1 MNQWEIRTYAFPG
14 AGEHPA
20 VIISHPLRAERKE
33 TVEVLLCTTLRSGN
47 KPGPH
52 EVVLNG
58 ADGLDWSTVCR
69 CDLIYSIPRSD
80 LASLRGTVSIARR
93 RDIVRKI
100 IACHGWV

>member
-1 MNQWEIRTYAFPG
+1 MNQWEIRTYVFPG

-33 TVEVLLCTTLRSGN
+33 TVEVLLCTTLRAAN

-58 ADGLDWSTVCR
+58 ADGLDWSTLCR
-69 CDLIYSIPRSD
+69 CDLIYSVPRSD

-93 RDIVRKI
+93 RDIIRKI
-100 IACHGWV
+100 IASHGWV

>member
-1 MNQWEIRTYAFPG
+1 MRPWEIRTYAFPG

-20 VIISHPLRAERKE
+20 VIVSHTLRVERKE
-33 TVEVLLCTTLRSGN
+33 TVEILLCTTLRPGVT
-47 KPGPH
+47 PGPH

-69 CDLIYSIPRSD
+69 CDLIYSIPKAH
-80 LASLRGTVSIARR
+80 LTALRGCVSPPRR

-100 IACHGWV
+100 IASHGWV